1 MTVRDRQSA
10 IALKLMGGFAIV
22 QLLVGAGNLTPPA
35 PLPCEGRGGQ
45 EKSCSPL
52 LVGEGLG
59 ERSDLG
65 GQNLTPPAP
74 LPCEGRGVQEKS
86 CSPLQVGEGL
96 GERSD
101 LRHLAQMTT
110 VRILTGNASG
120 SGAIV
125 QRQGQTYKVLTS
137 WHVVAFSQLYTI
149 ITPDGRRYTPTF
161 NPRQLGNNDLAVIQF
176 RSNTNYQV
184 ARISTEPTV
193 VGEQVFAAGFPM
205 YQPGTLTTTFD
216 RGIGVF
222 RFTSGAVSLLL
233 PKSLSQGYRLGYTN
247 DITVGMSGGP
257 IFNSNGL
264 LIGINGRVKNRD
276 PDFGV
281 YAFEDGSEPSPA
293 MLQQMVNSSWGIP
306 ISTYL
311 QFVSFT
317 Q

>member
-1 MTVRDRQSA
+1 MTLGERQSA
-10 IALKLMGGFAIV
+10 VLKLMGGFAIV

-35 PLPCEGRGGQ
+35 PLPCVACFSEG
-45 EKSCSPL
+45 
-52 LVGEGLG
+52 V
-59 ERSDLG
+59 
-65 GQNLTPPAP
+65 
-74 LPCEGRGVQEKS
+74 GRGVQEKS
-86 CSPLQVGEGL
+86 CPPLLVGEGL

-101 LRHLAQMTT
+101 LRHLAQITT

-137 WHVVAFSQLYTI
+137 WHVVAFSQRYTI

-247 DITVGMSGGP
+247 DIAVGMSGGP

-281 YAFEDGSEPSPA
+281 YAFEDGSEPSPT
-293 MLQQMVNSSWGIP
+293 MLEQMVNSSWGIP

-311 QFVSFT
+311 QFVSFI